1 MLLTEHH
8 GKSPFRDVH
17 VSMPSGA
24 PTSNIAEL
32 SQLNQRFIVAA
43 KAQVTSA
50 GRGTAGSIRRCGP
63 RDEVYNAFSEN
74 MEMAFDDTKP
84 IGVHVARGLT
94 GLSAAARE
102 AMNSAAPAA
111 VNDSRF

>member
-1 MLLTEHH
+1 MLLTELH
-8 GKSPFRDVH
+8 GKSSFCDAH
-17 VSMPSGA
+17 ISMPFGA
-24 PTSNIAEL
+24 PASDITEL
-32 SQLNQRFIVAA
+32 SQLNQRFIVAFKA
-43 KAQVTSA
+43 KTTSV
-50 GRGTAGSIRRCGP
+50 GRGKAGSIRRCGT

-74 MEMAFDDTKP
+74 MEMAFDSAKL
-84 IGVHVARGLT
+84 IGVHVSRCLT